1 MVHILIFKMLSS
13 GPNDI
18 LRPGKC
24 ARDPDGTFMSPT
36 FFSKNAFFT
45 FKIAF
50 EVEAFHEK

>member
-1 MVHILIFKMLSS
+1 MVYILIFKMLSS

-45 FKIAF
+45 FKIAL